1 MDKRVG
7 LSLKISGSLAD
18 KREGEADDLSD
29 LILENSHSWLVI
41 IILRFFIIILCNIVK
56 NIRWGAMIK

>member
-29 LILENSHSWLVI
+29 LILENSHSSLVI
-41 IILRFFIIILCNIVK
+41 INYNIAFLYH
-56 NIRWGAMIK
+56 NIM